1 MKRKIILLLIPVIVL
16 ASITTYFFI
25 GKNDAKEENLSP
37 SFESEIKTSDINGVL
52 FEVALLDFAP
62 ENPLRF
68 DVTITTHSGSLD
80 FDLTKVSFLEDDRGD
95 KYEPVEWQGP
105 PPGGHHLAGVLL
117 FPIINKEAEKIKLTI
132 QDSVLRTF
140 EWDLR

>member
-80 FDLTKVSFLEDDRGD
+80 FDLTRASFLEDDRGD

>member
-37 SFESEIKTSDINGVL
+37 SFESEIKTSDENGVL
-52 FEVALLDFAP
+52 FEVTLLDFAP

-68 DVTITTHSGSLD
+68 DVKITTHSGSLD
-80 FDLTKVSFLEDDRGD
+80 FDLTRASFLEDDRDD
-95 KYEPVEWQGP
+95 KYEPLEWQGP

-117 FPIINKEAEKIKLTI
+117 FPIIDKEVKKIKLTI

>member
-80 FDLTKVSFLEDDRGD
+80 FDLTRASFLEDDRGD
-95 KYEPVEWQGP
+95 KYEPLEWQGP

-117 FPIINKEAEKIKLTI
+117 FPIIDKEVKKIKLTI

>member
-25 GKNDAKEENLSP
+25 AKNDAKEENLSP
-37 SFESEIKTSDINGVL
+37 SFESEIKTSDENGVL
-52 FEVALLDFAP
+52 FEVALLDSAP

-68 DVTITTHSGSLD
+68 DVKITTHSGSSD
-80 FDLTKVSFLEDDRGD
+80 FDLTRASFLEDDRGD
-95 KYEPVEWQGP
+95 KYEPLEWQGP

-117 FPIINKEAEKIKLTI
+117 FPIINKAAAKIKLTI

>member
-1 MKRKIILLLIPVIVL
+1 MKRKIILLLILVIVL

-25 GKNDAKEENLSP
+25 AKNDAKEENLSP
-37 SFESEIKTSDINGVL
+37 SFESEIKTSDENGIL
-52 FEVALLDFAP
+52 FEVALLDSAP
-62 ENPLRF
+62 ENSLRF
-68 DVTITTHSGSLD
+68 DVKITTHSGSLD
-80 FDLTKVSFLEDDRGD
+80 FDLTKVSSSEDDKGN

-117 FPIINKEAEKIKLTI
+117 FPIIDKEVKKIKLTI

>member
-1 MKRKIILLLIPVIVL
+1 MKRKIILLLIPIIVL

-25 GKNDAKEENLSP
+25 GKNDG
-37 SFESEIKTSDINGVL
+37 SEIKTSDENGVL

-62 ENPLRF
+62 ENPFRF

-95 KYEPVEWQGP
+95 KYEPVEWQWP

>member
-25 GKNDAKEENLSP
+25 AKNDAKEENLSP
-37 SFESEIKTSDINGVL
+37 SFESEIKTSDENGVL
-52 FEVALLDFAP
+52 FEVALLDSAP

-68 DVTITTHSGSLD
+68 DVKITTHSGSLD
-80 FDLTKVSFLEDDRGD
+80 FDLTRASFLEDDRDD
-95 KYEPVEWQGP
+95 KYEPLEWQGP

-117 FPIINKEAEKIKLTI
+117 FPIINKTAAKIKLTI